1 MIQPAID
8 LARDGFIL
16 DEDLVG
22 QFKRRLESFS
32 KYPASLEVFSS
43 DGEPYETGD
52 RFSQPDLA
60 ATLERIKLAGK
71 KGFML
76 VRRLI

>member
-16 DEDLVG
+16 DEDLAG

-32 KYPASLEVFSS
+32 KYPASLEVFSF
-43 DGEPYETGD
+43 DGEP
-52 RFSQPDLA
+52 L
-60 ATLERIKLAGK
+60 
-71 KGFML
+71 
-76 VRRLI
+76 